1 MKRFLYEVR
10 EVVRFNVFF
19 YGLVAIISFLL
30 NESSISQK
38 NKEKSTTMP
47 LTQVPIELNHRL
59 SRVYRGWCL
68 YIYFQHGK
76 FYHRSLSMTRFEQ
89 CEHVYACLPFALSTT
104 LFTYFEQNNLGAWC
118 VWVFLCQILIYC
130 WMLLILLKL
139 HTQTI
144 WPLKTVNKVC
154 LCNWLLVIGEVNST
168 ECT

>member
-1 MKRFLYEVR
+1 MWIERNCIIFRGMKRFLYEVR

-68 YIYFQHGK
+68 YIYF
-76 FYHRSLSMTRFEQ
+76 
-89 CEHVYACLPFALSTT
+89 
-104 LFTYFEQNNLGAWC
+104 
-118 VWVFLCQILIYC
+118 
-130 WMLLILLKL
+130 
-139 HTQTI
+139 
-144 WPLKTVNKVC
+144 
-154 LCNWLLVIGEVNST
+154 
-168 ECT
+168 